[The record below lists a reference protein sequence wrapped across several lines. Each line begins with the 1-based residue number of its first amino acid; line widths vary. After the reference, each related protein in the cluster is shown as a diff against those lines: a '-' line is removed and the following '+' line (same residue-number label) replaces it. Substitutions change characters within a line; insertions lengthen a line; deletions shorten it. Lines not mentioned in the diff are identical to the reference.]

1 MKHIELQ
8 RVAPADIEARSME
21 LIGQE
26 LGERVFP
33 AEQLPVVKRVIHT
46 TADFEYADSLV
57 FSAGA
62 VEAGV
67 AAIRQGCTI
76 VTDTQMAF
84 SGVNKRVL
92 EKFGGRAVCFMSD
105 PDVAA
110 EAKAR
115 GETRAT
121 VSMERAARLE
131 GPLVLAIGNAPTA
144 LVRACELIDAG
155 ELKPALV
162 IGVPVGFVNV
172 VESKELL
179 LTLDVPYI
187 VARGRKGGSNVAAAI
202 CNAMLYQASNNARE
216 EREGRTMTERAV
228 LAVSFGTSH
237 RDTLEKNIAAIE
249 AELAAAF
256 PERTVR
262 RAFTSGMIL
271 RKLAGE
277 GTHIDNVPQAL
288 ERLLAEGCTDV
299 VVQPTHVMNGEEYHK
314 LLAQAEPYRARFAR
328 MSFGRPLLTA
338 AEDYAAL
345 GRALMEALPAQR
357 ADTAVL
363 YMGHGSEHQ
372 ANSAYAL
379 MEYAFHDLGRKDVVI
394 GTVEGYPGF
403 GEALRRLKE
412 RPQVR
417 RVELRPLMT
426 VAGDHAKN
434 DLAGDEE
441 DSWRR
446 RLEAEG
452 YETVCVLTGLGE
464 HPAVRAL
471 FVEHAR
477 QAEQLQAE
485 AC

>member
-1 MKHIELQ
+1 
-8 RVAPADIEARSME
+8 
-21 LIGQE
+21 
-26 LGERVFP
+26 
-33 AEQLPVVKRVIHT
+33 
-46 TADFEYADSLV
+46 
-57 FSAGA
+57 
-62 VEAGV
+62 
-67 AAIRQGCTI
+67 
-76 VTDTQMAF
+76 
-84 SGVNKRVL
+84 
-92 EKFGGRAVCFMSD
+92 
-105 PDVAA
+105 
-110 EAKAR
+110 
-115 GETRAT
+115 
-121 VSMERAARLE
+121 
-131 GPLVLAIGNAPTA
+131 
-144 LVRACELIDAG
+144 
-155 ELKPALV
+155 
-162 IGVPVGFVNV
+162 
-172 VESKELL
+172 
-179 LTLDVPYI
+179 
-187 VARGRKGGSNVAAAI
+187 
-202 CNAMLYQASNNARE
+202 
-216 EREGRTMTERAV
+216 MTERAV

-256 PERTVR
+256 PERAVR

-288 ERLLAEGCTDV
+288 ERLLAGGCTDV

-314 LLAQAEPYRARFAR
+314 LLTQAEPYRARFAR
-328 MSFGRPLLTA
+328 
-338 AEDYAAL
+338 
-345 GRALMEALPAQR
+345 RALMEALPAQR

-379 MEYAFHDLGRKDVVI
+379 MEYTFHDLGRKDVVI

-452 YETVCVLTGLGE
+452 YETACVLTGLGE
-464 HPAVRAL
+464 YPAVRAL